1 MQIYISRVHPHTLC
15 NTSHLS
21 DSSIAY
27 NYTIFVEIS
36 LTHNYHHDYG
46 REVRLS
52 RRRGTVYSTNNL
64 IRHADKQQK
73 VDTLD
78 SDEHIE
84 TIAGSAAFND
94 ALMREHPTLMNST
107 TLLLFACT
115 LLGCLCQYVMQYLPC

>member
-21 DSSIAY
+21 VSSIAY
-27 NYTIFVEIS
+27 NYIIFVEIS
-36 LTHNYHHDYG
+36 LTHNYHYDYG

-52 RRRGTVYSTNNL
+52 RRRGTAYSSNDL
-64 IRHADKQQK
+64 IEHADMQQK

-84 TIAGSAAFND
+84 TIEGSAAFND
-94 ALMREHPTLMNST
+94 ALMREHPTLMSSA
-107 TLLLFACT
+107 TLMLFGCT
-115 LLGCLCQYVMQYLPC
+115 LLGFLCQ